1 MSVFDEEKQLDD
13 TDRNTFRMRYD
24 FMNENKSNLSD
35 NDYEEYCMHLSKVD
49 VFYRHGVPG
58 LPYFSEIR
66 KNIKVIF
73 SPDKPMYSKKYEKKD
88 WFKKDR
94 RGILGEYFHKDKC
107 IHLYIENIKDCCKS
121 KLEIKRLLLST
132 YIHELYHAY
141 FESGNRYIPE
151 IEEPLAE
158 FGTLFCMDA
167 MACMGVIAQK
177 EVSIYHS
184 RVNKKKKVLPIY
196 AFGGYIF
203 EKHQPD
209 LRGWKMGELLKNYKS
224 CLKNDMLNITQLGL
238 SSGDSESWEEAYNN
252 LKQALNY
259 VD

>member
-1 MSVFDEEKQLDD
+1 MGIFDEEKQLDD
-13 TDRNTFRMRYD
+13 IDRNTFRMRYD
-24 FMNENKSNLSD
+24 FMNENKGNLSD

-49 VFYRHGVPG
+49 VFYRPGVPG
-58 LPYFSEIR
+58 LPCFSEIR

-94 RGILGEYFHKDKC
+94 RGILGEYFHKRKC

-167 MACMGVIAQK
+167 MAYMGIIAQK

-209 LRGWKMGELLKNYKS
+209 LRGWVMGLLLKNYKL
-224 CLKNDMLNITQLGL
+224 CVKEDRLNLPQQGL
-238 SSGDSESWEEAYNN
+238 SSYDPNLWETAYND
-252 LKQALNY
+252 LKKALNY

>member
-1 MSVFDEEKQLDD
+1 MSIFDDEEKQSDD
-13 TDRNTFRMRYD
+13 IDRNTFRMRYD
-24 FMNENKSNLSD
+24 FMNKNKSNLSD

-49 VFYRHGVPG
+49 VFYRHSVPG
-58 LPYFSEIR
+58 LPNFSEIR

-73 SPDKPMYSKKYEKKD
+73 SAAKPMYSKRYDKK
-88 WFKKDR
+88 WFKKDCV
-94 RGILGEYFHKDKC
+94 ILGEYFHKDKC
-107 IHLYIENIKDCCKS
+107 IHLYIENIKGCCKS
-121 KLEIKRLLLST
+121 KIEIKRLLLST

-167 MACMGVIAQK
+167 MAYMGVIVQK

-184 RVNKKKKVLPIY
+184 RVNKKKKALPIY

-209 LRGWKMGELLKNYKS
+209 LRGWKMGLLLKNYKL
-224 CLKNDMLNITQLGL
+224 CVKKDRLNLPQQGL
-238 SSGDSESWEEAYNN
+238 SSYDPNLWETAYND
-252 LKQALNY
+252 LKKALRY